1 MPVRGFAIYRGE
13 RLVRLNRVLV
23 VGRDETQARI
33 GIDRLS
39 ADKHVEMTPCGWPA
53 APATASSGAYQLVI
67 VLVGGEIGIAAA
79 TTFARSAER
88 WNRREAMMLVALT
101 DDGTAALH
109 RELQNAG
116 FDDIVHKP
124 VHKAQVA
131 SRLSVLLRLSTMRR
145 ELARR
150 QATARGFTNGEGL
163 FLAPA
168 EPVLAGRRA
177 AVLLVQFDQGQH
189 CAEQFSRAVRSC
201 TEAQVC
207 DDPQSAHA
215 MLYRGGLDAVLLC
228 TGGDPAAAIDFADK
242 MRRIPALY
250 NLPVLLATPD
260 VQSLDLDKVFA
271 SGITDVA
278 QTCLSSEQ
286 LTVHL
291 ASFKRL
297 EALRSALAARYTQ
310 HVETVIRDGVTGFSC
325 HGFGMAHLQDTLAEC
340 DELALPLSVASVKIN
355 NLDAINAEHGHRAGD
370 MVLRRLGDTVRRCIR
385 GEDLAT
391 RLSGSCFLIQFPDT
405 RYASARIAIQRLSN
419 VLRYQ
424 KIELSDGG
432 GSIALDIGYNL
443 TGWDGKADAR
453 ALVGSLM
460 QKNIA
465 VAA

>member
-1 MPVRGFAIYRGE
+1 MRV
-13 RLVRLNRVLV
+13 NRVLI
-23 VGRDETQARI
+23 VGKSDAHAQD
-33 GIDRLS
+33 GIERLS
-39 ADKHVEMTPCGWPA
+39 ADKYVEMTPVDWID
-53 APATASSGAYQLVI
+53 APSLASSGKFQLVV

-79 TTFARSAER
+79 TSFARSAQR
-88 WNRREAMMLVALT
+88 WMRRDSVMLVALT

-109 RELQNAG
+109 RDLQNAG
-116 FDDIVHKP
+116 FDDIFHKP
-124 VHKAQVA
+124 MHKAQVS
-131 SRLSVLLRLSTMRR
+131 SRMAVLLRLSTMRR

-163 FLAPA
+163 FLAPG
-168 EPVLAGRRA
+168 EPTLASRRA
-177 AVLLVQFDQGQH
+177 SVLLVQFDQSVD
-189 CAEQFSRAVRSC
+189 CAEQFTRAVRSC

-207 DDPQSAHA
+207 DDPGSANA

-228 TGGDPAAAIDFADK
+228 SGGDPDAAIDFADK

-271 SGITDVA
+271 AGITDVA

-286 LTVHL
+286 LSVHL

-297 EALRSALAARYTQ
+297 ESLRSALAARYAQ

-325 HGFGMAHLQDTLAEC
+325 HGFGMAHLQDTLDEC
-340 DELALPLSVASVKIN
+340 AELALPVSVATVKLN
-355 NLDAINAEHGHRAGD
+355 NLDEINAEHGYRASD

-385 GEDLAT
+385 GEDMAT
-391 RLSGSCFLIQFPDT
+391 RLSGTRFLIQFPDT
-405 RYASARIAIQRLSN
+405 RYSSARIAVQRLSN

-424 KIELSDGG
+424 KIDLPDGG
-432 GSIALDIGYNL
+432 GSINLDIGYNL
-443 TGWDGKADAR
+443 SGWDGKTDAR
-453 ALVGSLM
+453 ALVESLRA
-460 QKNIA
+460 KNIA